1 MINTKHQRYHFLM
14 TPSIVFNSNR
24 EQMKQRIKVEG
35 SCLDYVWRRAKPI
48 EMKVM
53 QNGLI
58 LSFPDSDVLV
68 HWGGWLHQYDDGA
81 WYAEGGER

>member
-1 MINTKHQRYHFLM
+1 
-14 TPSIVFNSNR
+14 
-24 EQMKQRIKVEG
+24 MKQRIKVEG
-35 SCLDYVWRRAKPI
+35 GCLDYVWRQARPI

-58 LSFPDSDVLV
+58 LSFPEADVLV

-81 WYAEGGER
+81 WYAKGGEE